1 MQDTWSWTHCT
12 TRLPAMALLVLTMEF
27 PKQTPSNK
35 AKSTFLWLQSE
46 VRFLFIRERWHCYM
60 HGLVFPQRVP
70 VSASQP
76 PKRSATGREI
86 PHDSGATWFGRQVG
100 SQEPWEGRSNF
111 STTTFLEPKEHGLRT
126 ERCSDYSTRTTRKAK
141 RHEVINEGASLMG
154 ESWAHFCDGREES
167 YLGRVKKSEPCVG
180 KLVQWLSV
188 KYRPTTSEKPL

>member
-1 MQDTWSWTHCT
+1 MHCT
-12 TRLPAMALLVLTMEF
+12 TRLPAMALLVLTMQF

-35 AKSTFLWLQSE
+35 AKSTFLWLWSE

-76 PKRSATGREI
+76 PKRSAIGRKM

-111 STTTFLEPKEHGLRT
+111 NTTTFLKPKEHGLQNWIMQWLFHKDHPQTKRT
-126 ERCSDYSTRTTRKAK
+126 WSYQWRGFLDGGIMS
-141 RHEVINEGASLMG
+141 SLL
-154 ESWAHFCDGREES
+154 CCREES

-180 KLVQWLSV
+180 KLVEWLSI
-188 KYRPTTSEKPL
+188 KYRPTTREMLL